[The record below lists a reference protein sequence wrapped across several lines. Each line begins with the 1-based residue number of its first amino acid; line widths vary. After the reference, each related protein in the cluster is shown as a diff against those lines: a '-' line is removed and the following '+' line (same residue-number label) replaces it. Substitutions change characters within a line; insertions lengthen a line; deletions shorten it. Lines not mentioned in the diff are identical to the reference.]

1 MKKRRALIYV
11 ALCILIGQ
19 AVALGLYGKRMSTK
33 AGDVTQARVISEESS
48 GNNWLVHGRTFGAQ
62 HFSPLKQVSDKSI
75 GNLGLAWSTDI
86 DTRMGLT
93 AEPIVV
99 DGIAYVSAPF
109 SIVWAVD
116 AATGKILWN
125 FNPKV
130 KLNLSLGS
138 SYAARINRGVA
149 VWSGKVFVGTGDCRL
164 IAIDAASGKQVWES
178 KVCDP
183 LEGLGSAIDMAPR
196 VGKGK
201 VFVGS
206 YGSDLGVRGFVAGF
220 DAESG
225 KELWR
230 FWTVPGDPAKPYESK
245 TVEMAAKT
253 WPEKDGWKEGGGVVW
268 DGMTYDEVSGL
279 LFFGTDGAGI
289 VDGEKYPGLGDRL
302 FSECIVAVNPDTGE
316 YVWHYAT
323 TPNDAWDYNANVP
336 ITAADLTIMGQKQRV
351 VMVAPK
357 NGFFYVFEAKT
368 GKLLSAKPFAKV
380 TWASSVDMETGRPVE
395 IPAAVNRKSGEHVRG
410 ALPTGLGAHNWHA
423 QSYSPLTGLVYIPA
437 VDAPSDYEEDRSPG
451 MHLDGKLLAWD
462 PVSQSARWSVQR
474 PVAVNGGTLSTAGN
488 LVFQGMASGEF
499 AAYAADDG
507 HKLWSVRT
515 GSSIVAAPVTYTVG
529 NEQYVLIPVGWG
541 GGTRMWE
548 TNQAASREGMHGPS
562 RLMAFKL
569 GAKTPMPIASAK
581 EMPVPKP
588 PDQTFTPEQVKLGQS
603 LWWPQH
609 CWFCHGD
616 TRERTLNGAP
626 PDLRYS
632 PPEVHRDWYAIVLG
646 GSRADKG
653 MLGFSRINSA
663 VPVQLTVKEADA
675 LHAYIIDRAW
685 KAYNEEQKGQSSEK

>member
-1 MKKRRALIYV
+1 MNKKRTVICIA
-11 ALCILIGQ
+11 ACILIGL
-19 AVALGLYGKRMSTK
+19 AVDPSLNAVRSTR
-33 AGDVTQARVISEESS
+33 AGDVTQARVMSEESS
-48 GNNWLVHGRTFGAQ
+48 GNNWLVGGRTFGAQ
-62 HFSPLKQVSDKSI
+62 HFSPLKQISDKSI

-86 DTRMGLT
+86 DTRMGLP
-93 AEPIVV
+93 AEPLVV
-99 DGIAYVSAPF
+99 DGTAYISAPF
-109 SIVWAVD
+109 SIVYALN
-116 AATGKILWN
+116 AGTGKILWK
-125 FNPKV
+125 FDPKV
-130 KLNLSLGS
+130 RLDLSLGS

-149 VWSGKVFVGTGDCRL
+149 VWNGKVFVGTGDCRL
-164 IAIDAASGKQVWES
+164 VAIDAASGRQVWES

-220 DAESG
+220 DAETG

-245 TVEMAAKT
+245 ALEMAAKT
-253 WPEKDGWKEGGGVVW
+253 WPDKDDLKEGGAVVW

-279 LFFGTDGAGI
+279 LFFGTDGTGI
-289 VDGEKYPGLGDRL
+289 LDGKRYPGVGDRL
-302 FSECIVAVNPDTGE
+302 FSECIIAVNPDTGE

-323 TPNDAWDYNANVP
+323 TPNDSWDYNVNVP
-336 ITAADLTIMGQKQRV
+336 ITAADLTIAGQKRRV

-357 NGFFYVFEAKT
+357 NGFFYVLEAGT
-368 GKLLSAKPFAKV
+368 GKLLSAKPIAKV
-380 TWASSVDMETGRPVE
+380 TWATSVDLETGRPVE
-395 IPAAVNRKSGEHVRG
+395 IAAALERKPGERVP

-437 VDAPSDYEEDRSPG
+437 VDAPPGYDIGSEEGS
-451 MHLDGKLLAWD
+451 HLIGELLAWD

-474 PVAVNGGTLSTAGN
+474 PNAVNGGTLSTAGN
-488 LVFQGMASGEF
+488 LVFQGTATGEF

-507 HKLWSVRT
+507 RSLWSVQT
-515 GSSIVAAPVTYTVG
+515 GSSIEAAPVTYTVDK
-529 NEQYVLIPVGWG
+529 EQYVLIPVGWG
-541 GGTRMWE
+541 AGTRMWE
-548 TNQAASREGMHGPS
+548 SGQSASREGMHGPS

-569 GAKTPMPIASAK
+569 GATTPMPVTSANEIA
-581 EMPVPKP
+581 VPKP
-588 PDQTFTPEQVKLGQS
+588 PDQTFSPEQVKLGQS
-603 LWWPQH
+603 LWWPKH

-616 TRERTLNGAP
+616 SRERTLGGAP

-653 MLGFSRINSA
+653 MLGFTSIKSA
-663 VPVQLTVKEADA
+663 VPTQMTPQEADA
-675 LHAYIIDRAW
+675 LHAYIIDRSW
-685 KAYNEEQKGQSSEK
+685 KAYNEQQNEQSRQK